1 MKKAIKKTVKVKRP
15 KYVISMLDIAN
26 INDVTAYFISKKI
39 SAGMR
44 VTDCDY
50 YTVISIL
57 TDALLDEILP
67 ENGYAVVRDDDC
79 IYLRCKARRAEEKAK
94 KPWYKRLWNWITRNK

>member
-15 KYVISMLDIAN
+15 KYIISMLDVAN
-26 INDVTAYFISKKI
+26 TNDVTAYFISKKI

-57 TDALLDEILP
+57 TDALLDELFP
-67 ENGYAVVRDDDC
+67 ENLSVVVNDGGVYR
-79 IYLRCKARRAEEKAK
+79 RCKVFRTEEKVK
-94 KPWYKRLWNWITRNK
+94 KPWYKRLWNWITRTK

>member
-15 KYVISMLDIAN
+15 KYVISMLDVAN
-26 INDVTAYFISKKI
+26 TNDVAAYFIGQKI

-50 YTVISIL
+50 DTVISIL

-67 ENGYAVVRDDDC
+67 ENGCAVVKDDC
-79 IYLRCKARRAEEKAK
+79 IYLRCKASKVEEKTK
-94 KPWYKRLWNWITRNK
+94 KPWYKRLWNWITRTK

>member
-1 MKKAIKKTVKVKRP
+1 MKKVVKKTVKVKRP
-15 KYVISMLDIAN
+15 KYTISMLNVAN
-26 INDVTAYFISKKI
+26 VNDVTAYFIGQKI

-79 IYLRCKARRAEEKAK
+79 IYLRCKARRAEKKVK
-94 KPWYKRLWNWITRNK
+94 KPWYKRLWNWITRTK

>member
-1 MKKAIKKTVKVKRP
+1 MKKAIKKTVNVKRP
-15 KYVISMLDIAN
+15 KSVISMLDVAN
-26 INDVTAYFISKKI
+26 ANDVTAYFICKKI

-50 YTVISIL
+50 DTVISIL

-67 ENGYAVVRDDDC
+67 ENGCAVVKDDC
-79 IYLRCKARRAEEKAK
+79 IYLRCKASKVEEKTK
-94 KPWYKRLWNWITRNK
+94 KPWYKRLWNWITRTK

>member
-1 MKKAIKKTVKVKRP
+1 MKKSIKKTIKVKRP
-15 KYVISMLDIAN
+15 KYVISMLDAAN
-26 INDVTAYFISKKI
+26 TNDVTAYFISKKI

-57 TDALLDEILP
+57 TDALLDELFP
-67 ENGYAVVRDDDC
+67 ENLSAFVV
-79 IYLRCKARRAEEKAK
+79 
-94 KPWYKRLWNWITRNK
+94 N

>member
-15 KYVISMLDIAN
+15 KYVISMLDVAN
-26 INDVTAYFISKKI
+26 ANDVTAYFIGQKI

-44 VTDCDY
+44 MTDCDY
-50 YTVISIL
+50 DTVISIL

-67 ENGYAVVRDDDC
+67 ENGYAVVKDDC
-79 IYLRCKARRAEEKAK
+79 VYLRCKAFRAEKKAK
-94 KPWYKRLWNWITRNK
+94 KPWYKRLWNWITHTK

>member
-15 KYVISMLDIAN
+15 KYIISMLDVAN
-26 INDVTAYFISKKI
+26 TNDVTAYFISKKI
-39 SAGMR
+39 SAGMK

-57 TDALLDEILP
+57 TDALLDELFP
-67 ENGYAVVRDDDC
+67 KNLSAVVNDGGVYR
-79 IYLRCKARRAEEKAK
+79 RCKAVPAGEKVK
-94 KPWYKRLWNWITRNK
+94 KPWYKRLWNWITRIK

>member
-1 MKKAIKKTVKVKRP
+1 MKKAIKKTVKVKKP
-15 KYVISMLDIAN
+15 KYAISMLDAAN
-26 INDVTAYFISKKI
+26 VNDVTAYFISKKI

-67 ENGYAVVRDDDC
+67 ENGYAVVKDDYV
-79 IYLRCKARRAEEKAK
+79 YLRCKARRTEEKVK
-94 KPWYKRLWNWITRNK
+94 KPWYKRLWNWITRTK

>member
-15 KYVISMLDIAN
+15 KYVISMLDVAN
-26 INDVTAYFISKKI
+26 VNDVTAYFISKKI

-50 YTVISIL
+50 DTVISIL

-67 ENGYAVVRDDDC
+67 ENGCAVVKDDC
-79 IYLRCKARRAEEKAK
+79 VYLRCKARRAEENVK
-94 KPWYKRLWNWITRNK
+94 KPWYKRLWNWITRTK

>member
-15 KYVISMLDIAN
+15 KYIISMLDVAN
-26 INDVTAYFISKKI
+26 VDDVTAYFIGQKI

-50 YTVISIL
+50 DTVISIL
-57 TDALLDEILP
+57 ADALLNEILP
-67 ENGYAVVRDDDC
+67 ENGCAVVKDDC
-79 IYLRCKARRAEEKAK
+79 VYLRCKAEKVEEKVK
-94 KPWYKRLWNWITRNK
+94 KPWYKRLWNWITRTK

>member
-15 KYVISMLDIAN
+15 KYIISMLDVAN
-26 INDVTAYFISKKI
+26 ANDVTAYFIGQKI

-44 VTDCDY
+44 MTDCDY
-50 YTVISIL
+50 DTVISIL

-67 ENGYAVVRDDDC
+67 ENGCAVVKDDC
-79 IYLRCKARRAEEKAK
+79 IYLRCKASKVEEKTK
-94 KPWYKRLWNWITRNK
+94 KPWYKRLLNWITRTK

>member
-15 KYVISMLDIAN
+15 KYTISMLDVAN
-26 INDVTAYFISKKI
+26 ANDVTAYFIGQKI

-44 VTDCDY
+44 MTDCDY
-50 YTVISIL
+50 DTIISII

-67 ENGYAVVRDDDC
+67 ENGCAVVKDDY
-79 IYLRCKARRAEEKAK
+79 IHLRYKAIKVEEKAK
-94 KPWYKRLWNWITRNK
+94 KPWYKRLWNWITRTK